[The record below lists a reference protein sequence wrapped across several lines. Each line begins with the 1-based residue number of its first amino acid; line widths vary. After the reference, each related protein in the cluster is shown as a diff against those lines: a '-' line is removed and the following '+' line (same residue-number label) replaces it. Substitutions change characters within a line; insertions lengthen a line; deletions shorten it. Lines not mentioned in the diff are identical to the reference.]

1 MDLYPWLSY
10 IKLWNAQ
17 DIESAEIIVGHRR
30 HDIPKRGRGIFSLRF
45 KDALMLP
52 KQKLTLSI
60 VRMTSRFGFSSQTI
74 SQLISIRSIEI
85 LSKFWGQSTIGNPCR
100 FITSET
106 QTGAQKKGG
115 KVSITLGV
123 LSVTFGIVLRP
134 KQVGSMEEIVPLM
147 RPTTK
152 GPIRVVHQ
160 VPRFR
165 LLIVGKVSSICVPH
179 SSRFHQRVSL
189 QSGVGKYTLLNRVFG
204 VETAYVAMDRPGA
217 DIEQE
222 FTSPH
227 DDRLVFHD
235 SKGFDGENYETVL
248 SFIERRKR
256 MPDIKDQLHAVWLCF
271 QIPILTHGERLLEDA
286 AQAFL
291 RIRKVLLGN
300 TPTIIVFTKYDRLV
314 TYMRAKKIRNSGDE
328 QQYLREY
335 CINPIRDFTGDMDIA
350 HVAVSSKPKYE
361 QTLKEL
367 ISLTQAK
374 VTSSFTCPENQVSA
388 VALAAAGAQ
397 RMLPTLKIDLS
408 IEVGKQRYW
417 RVLGSS
423 TNSPGHTMQDC
434 LRGLHTDIV
443 LVWNFYDPC
452 QYLDSENFRTLMMNM
467 VGTVDATTE
476 STHHRSRSGTL
487 DGSVL
492 FFHPALAPVILPIYA
507 GLSLVKWVYE
517 IHRRQQD
524 VSRQFMAY
532 IVDLTHVLE
541 ILFSLTADMRAKKL
555 TRTAIKLAYKVYYRS
570 EWMAYAHTD
579 IRSFQCSSTARDVV
593 LEKITSMLSSDDRE
607 ARVSGAIEGMLA
619 RMPSVDLEKDE
630 EWADQEVS
638 Q

>member
-1 MDLYPWLSY
+1 MCTAYHTST
-10 IKLWNAQ
+10 KLWNAQ

-52 KQKLTLSI
+52 RQKLTLSI

-85 LSKFWGQSTIGNPCR
+85 LSKFWGQR
-100 FITSET
+100 
-106 QTGAQKKGG
+106 AQKKGG

-134 KQVGSMEEIVPLM
+134 KQVGSMEEIVPVM

-165 LLIVGKVSSICVPH
+165 LLIVGK
-179 SSRFHQRVSL
+179 
-189 QSGVGKYTLLNRVFG
+189 SGVGKYTLLNRVFG

-314 TYMRAKKIRNSGDE
+314 TFMRAKKIRNSGDE

-397 RMLPTLKIDLS
+397 RMLPTLKVDLS

-423 TNSPGHTMQDC
+423 TNSPGHTTQDC

-476 STHHRSRSGTL
+476 STHHRSRSGIL
-487 DGSVL
+487 DGPMSTGCN
-492 FFHPALAPVILPIYA
+492 FHPALAPVILPIYA

-532 IVDLTHVLE
+532 IVDFTHVLE

-593 LEKITSMLSSDDRE
+593 LEKIISMLSSDDRE